1 MDFFCRFP
9 LGKTGNSLYDMCHQ
23 LNIRMTH
30 SGKCGDTAEG
40 VTLSGVRK
48 DEDRMSTELWRR
60 PPRAGAEGASV
71 NTPNS
76 QAKGQ
81 RPSIF

>member
-1 MDFFCRFP
+1 MDFFVDFLLAKREIRCIIC
-9 LGKTGNSLYDMCHQ
+9 YQ

-30 SGKCGDTAEG
+30 SGKCDDTAEG

-60 PPRAGAEGASV
+60 PTRAGAEGASV